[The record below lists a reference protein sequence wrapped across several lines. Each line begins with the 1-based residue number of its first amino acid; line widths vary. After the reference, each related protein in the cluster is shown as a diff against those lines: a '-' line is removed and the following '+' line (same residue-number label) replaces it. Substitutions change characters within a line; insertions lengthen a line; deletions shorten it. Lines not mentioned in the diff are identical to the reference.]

1 MPPKPN
7 RKLGQCFLTNK
18 QIAATEAQYAKGMD
32 VIEMGPGRGML
43 TEELC
48 KVAKKVISIEKDTAL
63 FNYLKSNLTYK
74 NLTLING
81 DFFKIDMSL
90 LEGAELMVAN
100 IPYNL
105 SSKLIFWLA
114 ERKMRA
120 VICIQKEFAER
131 MSAQC
136 GSNNYSRLSVESA
149 LRFRIHKIMDVQ
161 AGNFFPKPKVDSSII
176 YLVPKNNNIGKR
188 EDTILRLLMEHS
200 SKKIRNALADSASEL
215 GMDKAELRR
224 ISDMI
229 GTERRPFQMSPE
241 ELLDTARDISER
253 ISSVL
258 KV

>member
-1 MPPKPN
+1 
-7 RKLGQCFLTNK
+7 
-18 QIAATEAQYAKGMD
+18 
-32 VIEMGPGRGML
+32 
-43 TEELC
+43 
-48 KVAKKVISIEKDTAL
+48 
-63 FNYLKSNLTYK
+63 
-74 NLTLING
+74 
-81 DFFKIDMSL
+81 
-90 LEGAELMVAN
+90 
-100 IPYNL
+100 
-105 SSKLIFWLA
+105 
-114 ERKMRA
+114 
-120 VICIQKEFAER
+120 
-131 MSAQC
+131 
-136 GSNNYSRLSVESA
+136 LSVESA